1 MTYDYEDIYGRF
13 YRLVDDQSFFKL
25 DEDYVYDLMRGW
37 LHDAVANPIIRK
49 IFSEISLDDEIME
62 LSFTLSNSV
71 DEFSD
76 KEFVGS
82 VFAQYMVIKWL
93 TPKVESTINTA
104 FILGGKE
111 EKKIQS
117 NYKTTIDRL
126 DSLELKLR
134 KFIRDYGYEN
144 NSYLSGGE

>member
-1 MTYDYEDIYGRF
+1 MTYDYEDIYDRF
-13 YRLVDDQSFFKL
+13 YRLVDDPSFFKL

-93 TPKVESTINTA
+93 TPKVESTINTD

>member
-13 YRLVDDQSFFKL
+13 YRLVDDPSFFKL

-104 FILGGKE
+104 FILGEKT
-111 EKKIQS
+111 KKIQS

>member
-1 MTYDYEDIYGRF
+1 MTYDYEDIYSRF
-13 YRLVDDQSFFKL
+13 YQLIDDPSFFKL
-25 DEDYVYDLMRGW
+25 DETYAYEKMCGW
-37 LHDAVANPIIRK
+37 LHSAIANPIIRK
-49 IFSEISLDDEIME
+49 IFSKVSLDDEIMK
-62 LSFTLSNSV
+62 LTFVLTTSI
-71 DEFSD
+71 DESSD
-76 KEFVGS
+76 KEFVAS

-93 TPKVESTINTA
+93 SPQVESALNTG
-104 FILGGKE
+104 FIIGGKE

>member
-13 YRLVDDQSFFKL
+13 YRLVDDPSFFKL

-49 IFSEISLDDEIME
+49 IFSEISLDDEIMV

-104 FILGGKE
+104 FILGEKA
-111 EKKIQS
+111 KKIQS

>member
-1 MTYDYEDIYGRF
+1 MTYDYTDIYSRF
-13 YRLVDDQSFFKL
+13 YRLVDDPSFFKL
-25 DEDYVYDLMRGW
+25 DESYAYELMCGW
-37 LHDAVANPIIRK
+37 LHDAIANPTIRK
-49 IFSEISLDDEIME
+49 IFSKISLDDEIMK
-62 LSFTLSNSV
+62 LSFSLTTSI
-71 DEFSD
+71 DEESD
-76 KEFVGS
+76 KEF
-82 VFAQYMVIKWL
+82 I
-93 TPKVESTINTA
+93 ESTLNTA